1 MTFRITFKDAA
12 GTPHTRIETGDC
24 DTLMD
29 AAYDDGAMVLSMQ
42 VLP

>member
-1 MTFRITFKDAA
+1 MTFRITYKNAA
-12 GTPHTRIETGDC
+12 GATHTLVQTGDR

-42 VLP
+42 VLL